1 MRTFVGVLLPV
12 LGLLLLMASS
22 VSAQDVPALVLID
35 IDLHWTVPF
44 YGGPVS
50 LTGVQEWQ
58 NGVGYTDPHGG
69 FIELGGR
76 WHVTGVD
83 CFGGQANCAWVD
95 NFYSNP
101 ANAGLFDLHL
111 EGVNAT
117 RGVPLIGV
125 PLGPVVQPGD
135 YGFGGT
141 FAVTGIFPI
150 QGFSAESGH
159 IRVVASPE
167 LKTLRRLM
175 PQHIYGHEL
184 AAIANPRL
192 QRLTAWGATMILRTL
207 QIPAT
212 RQGVFITLP
221 SVRLEVQEWC
231 SGLVSMKWLL
241 LLAVVVALVIPA
253 GLSWKAALVL
263 AAPLIALEVNML
275 RVAGIG
281 VGVEAW
287 GYAASGPLKEWLG
300 WAALAL
306 GVMQVVG
313 LGWLINRQRP
323 RTA

>member
-1 MRTFVGVLLPV
+1 M
-12 LGLLLLMASS
+12 
-22 VSAQDVPALVLID
+22 
-35 IDLHWTVPF
+35 
-44 YGGPVS
+44 
-50 LTGVQEWQ
+50 
-58 NGVGYTDPHGG
+58 
-69 FIELGGR
+69 
-76 WHVTGVD
+76 
-83 CFGGQANCAWVD
+83 
-95 NFYSNP
+95 
-101 ANAGLFDLHL
+101 
-111 EGVNAT
+111 
-117 RGVPLIGV
+117 
-125 PLGPVVQPGD
+125 QPGD

-175 PQHIYGHEL
+175 PKHIYGHEL

-281 VGVEAW
+281 AGVEAW

-300 WAALAL
+300 WAAMAL